1 VTFSQGG
8 SNTTANNIAFDITSY
23 DGNTGVWSGTLAA
36 DGAPSV
42 TVTGT
47 KGGAVTAAPPGTS
60 LGTMAGLQLNVSG
73 TGQGTLSLTQGVA
86 QSTQNVITNLT
97 GYDGEI
103 WNTTQSLA
111 SANTS
116 LATQIS
122 EEKTTLNAIQSQLE
136 LQFAT
141 MEAAVA
147 QMKTAS
153 AGMVSSTT
161 AD

>member
-1 VTFSQGG
+1 
-8 SNTTANNIAFDITSY
+8 
-23 DGNTGVWSGTLAA
+23 
-36 DGAPSV
+36 
-42 TVTGT
+42 
-47 KGGAVTAAPPGTS
+47 
-60 LGTMAGLQLNVSG
+60 M
-73 TGQGTLSLTQGVA
+73 
-86 QSTQNVITNLT
+86 T